1 MKSLWSAPAHRIN
14 RGRHLLSPVHCL
26 AFIAKDLPWRTFTMS
41 RPLQPSV
48 GLLRRLR
55 PLSRPLAFSRPL
67 RGARCHSSL
76 IPARDISAPR
86 SCLLDAGRSS
96 GATLPAHKL
105 RKATALPFWSW
116 RSISQFR
123 QSVLTTLHT
132 QVSRVS
138 IGCRGS
144 PSSPF
149 WLSESG
155 RSRRASHPSTCRV
168 LTQAAYPSHR
178 CLNEVLIGQYL
189 PPLVGALLPRLY

>member
-26 AFIAKDLPWRTFTMS
+26 AFISKNLPWRTFTMS

-55 PLSRPLAFSRPL
+55 PLSRPLAFSRPC
-67 RGARCHSSL
+67 GVKRCQSSL
-76 IPARDISAPR
+76 IPTGDISAPR
-86 SCLLDAGRSS
+86 RCLLDAGRSM

-105 RKATALPFWSW
+105 RKATASPFWSW
-116 RSISQFR
+116 RSTSQFR
-123 QSVLTTLHT
+123 HSVLTTLHT

-138 IGCRGS
+138 LGRRGS
-144 PSSPF
+144 PLSPF

-155 RSRRASHPSTCRV
+155 HSQRASHPSTCHV

-178 CLNEVLIGQYL
+178 CLNEVRIGQYL
-189 PPLVGALLPRLY
+189 PPLVGALVHKLY